1 MPRASYVRSA
11 RAMAHT
17 LTNWPGF
24 APPPWPTFAPPL
36 TDHPNAEEI
45 YVRVRG
51 LDDSVSLATVYR
63 TLSTLEEAGLV
74 QRLNLENEPARFEIT
89 PAAAHDHLVD
99 VDTGQV
105 IELPSEEMNRLRDE
119 IAAKLGYEVVNIH
132 SFVRARKI
140 KTKP

>member
-1 MPRASYVRSA
+1 MTVEGKEFIQALREAGLKVTQQRVALLSILMES
-11 RAMAHT
+11 
-17 LTNWPGF
+17 
-24 APPPWPTFAPPL
+24 

-105 IELPSEEMNRLRDE
+105 IELPSEEMNRLRND
-119 IAAKLGYEVVNIH
+119 IAAKLGYEIVSIH

-140 KTKP
+140 KTSP